1 MNVLVVWIFHFFS
14 LSLNL
19 NLIRFYLFCSPSLV
33 DIKAISSSDVNSR
46 IAHALSLAAERYDVP
61 SLFEPEGKKFCKR
74 LRPAKK
80 DPGNHM
86 SQL

>member
-1 MNVLVVWIFHFFS
+1 MFWLFGYSIFF

-19 NLIRFYLFCSPSLV
+19 NLIRFYLFSSPSLV

-46 IAHALSLAAERYDVP
+46 IVHALSLAAERYDVP

-80 DPGNHM
+80 NPGNHM

>member
-1 MNVLVVWIFHFFS
+1 MFWLFGYSIFF

-46 IAHALSLAAERYDVP
+46 IAHALSLATERYDVP
-61 SLFEPEGKKFCKR
+61 SLFEPEGRTFISVLGQPKKTQ
-74 LRPAKK
+74 ATT
-80 DPGNHM
+80 
-86 SQL
+86 